1 MKSRKPYTSV
11 VLISGLVSF
20 KASVINGFDIWTI
33 FADDTDQRDSGLPRR
48 ILKAPKYR
56 ELLLAMK
63 IRL

>member
-1 MKSRKPYTSV
+1 MKSGKPYTSV

-20 KASVINGFDIWTI
+20 KASVINGFDI
-33 FADDTDQRDSGLPRR
+33 FADDADQRDSGLPCR
-48 ILKAPKYR
+48 ILKASKCR